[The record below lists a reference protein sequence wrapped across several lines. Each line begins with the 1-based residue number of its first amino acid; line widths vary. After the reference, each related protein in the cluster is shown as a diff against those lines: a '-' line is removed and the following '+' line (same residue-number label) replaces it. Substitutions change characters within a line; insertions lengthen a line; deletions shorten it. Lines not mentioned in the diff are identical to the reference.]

1 VCLSLYTIAV
11 HNTAQN
17 SSDNLSANPPD
28 NHHSSGIVYQKGVTT
43 DLQTADKQKI
53 AGNAPL
59 TEAV

>member
-1 VCLSLYTIAV
+1 MSVLITV
-11 HNTAQN
+11 HNRGTAQN